1 LVGNSNEHNCFS
13 SLVHNRTTR
22 TKGEKKMKNIALY
35 LVRNNEN
42 LERTKSTL
50 LSLLANPR
58 APYTS
63 FARQLAPKKKNKEE
77 IRSYMGFS

>member
-1 LVGNSNEHNCFS
+1 
-13 SLVHNRTTR
+13 
-22 TKGEKKMKNIALY
+22 MKNIALY

-42 LERTKSTL
+42 LERTKGT

-63 FARQLAPKKKNKEE
+63 FARQLAPKKKRTKRKFEA
-77 IRSYMGFS
+77 IWASPRPRSLFLGEKTRRARS